1 MMNRRLLQG
10 TVLIQSKST
19 QGIVDMAI
27 ANYKDLIVCNL
38 FFLVFIFYVINT
50 HLISLFANQTL
61 PFISRIQY
69 KKVKYIEGEMEQ
81 GLNLY
86 PHNTDV
92 SIPFVST
99 LESH

>member
-1 MMNRRLLQG
+1 M
-10 TVLIQSKST
+10 QS
-19 QGIVDMAI
+19 I
-27 ANYKDLIVCNL
+27 
-38 FFLVFIFYVINT
+38 FLVFIFYVINT

-81 GLNLY
+81 GLTLY

-99 LESH
+99 LESIVIYMMRKLSKMLMYL